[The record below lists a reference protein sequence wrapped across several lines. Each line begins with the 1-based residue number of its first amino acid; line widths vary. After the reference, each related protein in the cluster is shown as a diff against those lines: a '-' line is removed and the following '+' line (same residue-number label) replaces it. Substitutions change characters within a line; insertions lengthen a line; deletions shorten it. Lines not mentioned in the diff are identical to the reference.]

1 MYLFFSFL
9 SIETQHTLN
18 RLTIVYFHCN
28 IAISVLSFKCSKN
41 YLKYIYYT
49 PPVVKPLLLYFF
61 PFLVSLVHFFNKF
74 YRFIIPF
81 LWLFGSFYP
90 RKGTFLKK
98 FVRILHFFQHFST
111 FVHFPVIGSDLYSEK
126 GLLAPS
132 DQDLS
137 SLGMN
142 LMSVS
147 KKI

>member
-1 MYLFFSFL
+1 MFKESFKIYLLYHSGGKALAFIFFS
-9 SIETQHTLN
+9 
-18 RLTIVYFHCN
+18 
-28 IAISVLSFKCSKN
+28 
-41 YLKYIYYT
+41 
-49 PPVVKPLLLYFF
+49 
-61 PFLVSLVHFFNKF
+61 FLVSLVHFFNKL

-81 LWLFGSFYP
+81 LWLFRSFYP

-111 FVHFPVIGSDLYSEK
+111 FVHCPVIGSDLYSEK

-142 LMSVS
+142 LMFGI
-147 KKI
+147 KKDLGMIPRSAAKLLVWN

>member
-1 MYLFFSFL
+1 
-9 SIETQHTLN
+9 
-18 RLTIVYFHCN
+18 
-28 IAISVLSFKCSKN
+28 
-41 YLKYIYYT
+41 
-49 PPVVKPLLLYFF
+49 LYFF
-61 PFLVSLVHFFNKF
+61 RVFLKKSNWVIWGGDLYEPPV
-74 YRFIIPF
+74 
-81 LWLFGSFYP
+81 

-111 FVHFPVIGSDLYSEK
+111 FVHCPVIGSDLYSKK

>member
-18 RLTIVYFHCN
+18 RLTIVYFHCDS
-28 IAISVLSFKCSKN
+28 AISVPSFKCSKN
-41 YLKYIYYT
+41 YLIIY
-49 PPVVKPLLLYFF
+49 LLYPSGCKALAFIIF

-81 LWLFGSFYP
+81 LWLFRSFYP

-98 FVRILHFFQHFST
+98 FVRILHFFQHIST
-111 FVHFPVIGSDLYSEK
+111 FVHCHVIGSDLYSKK